1 MVPSIYFVSVLNRV
15 GRNKNGKFS
24 NFINDI
30 ENNWIAY
37 FKKFLNIKFKTNQL
51 LAQQNFNYN
60 AIRNI

>member
-1 MVPSIYFVSVLNRV
+1 MVSSIYFVSVLNRV
-15 GRNKNGKFS
+15 GRNENWQFS
-24 NFINDI
+24 NFINNI

-37 FKKFLNIKFKTNQL
+37 FLKFLNIKLKTNQL

>member
-1 MVPSIYFVSVLNRV
+1 MVPSIYFVSVLNSV
-15 GRNKNGKFS
+15 GRNESGKFS

-37 FKKFLNIKFKTNQL
+37 FKKFLNIKLKTNQL
-51 LAQQNFNYN
+51 FAQQNFNYN

>member
-15 GRNKNGKFS
+15 GRNESRQFS

-30 ENNWIAY
+30 ENNWISY
-37 FKKFLNIKFKTNQL
+37 FKKFLNIKLKINQL